1 MNWHLLAVDL
11 QEGFAPHIHGWD
23 DLRSR
28 AVTMIDAARELGIPI
43 TATEQNPEKLG
54 ATVPDVKAALGEAPV
69 RSKLAFSCLR
79 VPDVLARVRAAVPV
93 NLLILGIETHV
104 CILQTA
110 LDALA
115 RPPGEIRPYVL
126 VDAVGSRRPLDRDT
140 ALRRLERAG
149 AVLTT
154 VESAIFEA
162 LEEAGT
168 PRFRRVLPLV
178 R

>member
-1 MNWHLLAVDL
+1 MNWHLLVVDL

-23 DLRSR
+23 GVLSRS
-28 AVTMIDAARELGIPI
+28 ATMIAAAREMRIPI
-43 TATEQNPEKLG
+43 TATVQYPEKLG
-54 ATVPDVKAALGEAPV
+54 TIVSEIKAALGEAPV
-69 RSKLAFSCLR
+69 CSKTVFSCLR
-79 VPDVLARVRAAVPV
+79 VPDVRARTHAAAPV
-93 NLLILGIETHV
+93 NLLLAGIETHV

-110 LDALA
+110 LDALEQA
-115 RPPGEIRPYVL
+115 SGPVRPYVL

-168 PRFRRVLPLV
+168 PRFKRVLPLV

>member
-1 MNWHLLAVDL
+1 MNWHLLVVDL
-11 QEGFAPHIHGWD
+11 QEGLAPHIHGWD
-23 DLRSR
+23 GLCSR
-28 AVTMIDAARELGIPI
+28 AVTMINAARELAIPI

-54 ATVPDVKAALGEAPV
+54 GTIPAVKAALGETPV
-69 RSKLAFSCLR
+69 FSKLAFNCLR
-79 VPDVLARVRAAVPV
+79 APEVPARVCAPAPV

-104 CILQTA
+104 CILQTG

-115 RPPGEIRPYVL
+115 RFSGDIRPYVL

-154 VESAIFEA
+154 VESVIFEI
-162 LEEAGT
+162 LQEAGT
-168 PRFRRVLPLV
+168 SRFRRVLPFV

>member
-1 MNWHLLAVDL
+1 MDWHLLVIDL
-11 QEGFAPHIHGWD
+11 QEGFAPHIQGWD
-23 DLRSR
+23 GVLSRSL
-28 AVTMIDAARELGIPI
+28 TMIDAAREMRIPI
-43 TATEQNPEKLG
+43 TATEQYPEKLG
-54 ATVPDVKAALGEAPV
+54 ATVLEVKAALGEAPV
-69 RSKLAFSCLR
+69 YSKLAFSCLR
-79 VPDVLARVRAAVPV
+79 VPDVRARVRAAAPV
-93 NLLILGIETHV
+93 NLLLLGIETHV

-110 LDALA
+110 LDALERA
-115 RPPGEIRPYVL
+115 PGLIRPYVL

-140 ALRRLERAG
+140 ALRRLEHAG